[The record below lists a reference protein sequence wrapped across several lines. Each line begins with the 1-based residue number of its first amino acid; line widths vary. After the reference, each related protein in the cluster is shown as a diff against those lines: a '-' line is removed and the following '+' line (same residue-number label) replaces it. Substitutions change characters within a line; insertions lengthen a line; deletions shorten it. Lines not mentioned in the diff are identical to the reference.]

1 MLILMLPFGA
11 LASPRRG
18 TLRFCT
24 RLAPRLHW
32 RRYSISA
39 NPPRATLQRS
49 IGLLDRRDEDFR
61 ARLEIVIV
69 PPHVGNDW
77 RIDGDEDCLFSVL
90 VFQRQRLS
98 INRRDNLIN
107 VRVLIVLLG
116 LRSHE

>member
-49 IGLLDRRDEDFR
+49 MGLLDCSDEDFR
-61 ARLEIVIV
+61 ASPEIVIV
-69 PPHVGNDW
+69 PPHVSNNWRVGGN
-77 RIDGDEDCLFSVL
+77 EDFLFSVF

-107 VRVLIVLLG
+107 VRVG
-116 LRSHE
+116 HCALRPK

>member
-11 LASPRRG
+11 PASPRRG

-49 IGLLDRRDEDFR
+49 IRLLDRSDEDFR

-69 PPHVGNDW
+69 APHVSNNW
-77 RIDGDEDCLFSVL
+77 RVGGDKDFLFSVL
-90 VFQRQRLS
+90 IFQRQRLS
-98 INRRDNLIN
+98 INRGDNLID
-107 VRVLIVLLG
+107 VRVGHCALG
-116 LRSHE
+116 PKIP